1 MLLLAPFLCGPPSPM
16 HIAYRLLW
24 SRFCSPGPGSALTI
38 FADDP
43 AARRAGLF
51 VSPAFRHPQA
61 ALLRR
66 YLADTN
72 EAEVPQNVLNF
83 VVNQDPSDPAYF
95 QVIQRF
101 PGPTGMVAHQSGAS
115 YSAFVRSAQPLL
127 AESLGVYLCKESGGK
142 IGQALYPWGPKGEG
156 GRDDM
161 VVRFARRR
169 LVGFAETSRVRIGQA
184 YAPRLPR
191 TLLRYALLSVH
202 WGLVLTIAL
211 LCLVLSGCGG
221 VSLLHI
227 CASSPASPHS
237 TVKLSWAC
245 IASIRTCL
253 PLVFLDVR

>member
-1 MLLLAPFLCGPPSPM
+1 
-16 HIAYRLLW
+16 
-24 SRFCSPGPGSALTI
+24 
-38 FADDP
+38 
-43 AARRAGLF
+43 
-51 VSPAFRHPQA
+51 
-61 ALLRR
+61 
-66 YLADTN
+66 
-72 EAEVPQNVLNF
+72 VPQNVLNF

-169 LVGFAETSRVRIGQA
+169 LVRFAETPRVRIGLGVFVCA
-184 YAPRLPR
+184 KC
-191 TLLRYALLSVH
+191 TLALHTVERAL
-202 WGLVLTIAL
+202 GIGADLTVAL
-211 LCLVLSGCGG
+211 LCLVPLRCGG
-221 VSLLHI
+221 VFLRHI
-227 CASSPASPHS
+227 CASSPTPSHS

-245 IASIRTCL
+245 FACFQTCL
-253 PLVFLDVR
+253 PLVSLDVH